1 MTTITEKLQDPKFM
15 DKTESLIGGHIM
27 SVYRDA
33 GMEPPIPFLENDI
46 FVYVDQAPNKYAKH
60 LREGMKLL
68 AEALDA
74 AIQGEDQEPA
84 ND

>member
-33 GMEPPIPFLENDI
+33 GMEPPVPFVQNDI
-46 FVYVDQAPNKYAKH
+46 FVYVDQRANKYAKH
-60 LREGMKLL
+60 LRDGMKLL

-74 AIQGEDQEPA
+74 ENGGENA
-84 ND
+84 

>member
-1 MTTITEKLQDPKFM
+1 MTKFIEKLQDLKFM
-15 DKTESLIGGHIM
+15 NKTESLIGGHIM

-33 GMEPPIPFLENDI
+33 GMEPPVPFVQNDI
-46 FVYVDQAPNKYAKH
+46 FVYVDQRANKYAKH

-74 AIQGEDQEPA
+74 ENGGENA
-84 ND
+84 

>member
-1 MTTITEKLQDPKFM
+1 MITITEKLQDPKFM
-15 DKTESLIGGHIM
+15 NKTESLIGGHIM
-27 SVYRDA
+27 AVYRDA

-74 AIQGEDQEPA
+74 ENGGENA
-84 ND
+84 

>member
-1 MTTITEKLQDPKFM
+1 MTKFIEKLQDPKFK
-15 DKTESLIGGHIM
+15 DKTESLIGGHIVA
-27 SVYRDA
+27 VYRDA

-68 AEALDA
+68 AEALDSEGNNE
-74 AIQGEDQEPA
+74 QK
-84 ND
+84 

>member
-1 MTTITEKLQDPKFM
+1 MTKFIEKLQDPKFT
-15 DKTESLIGGHIM
+15 DKTESLIGGHIVA
-27 SVYRDA
+27 VYRDA

-74 AIQGEDQEPA
+74 ENGGGNA
-84 ND
+84 

>member
-33 GMEPPIPFLENDI
+33 GMEPPVPFVQNDI
-46 FVYVDQAPNKYAKH
+46 FVYVDQRANK
-60 LREGMKLL
+60 
-68 AEALDA
+68 
-74 AIQGEDQEPA
+74 
-84 ND
+84 

>member
-46 FVYVDQAPNKYAKH
+46 FVYVDQATNKYAKH

-74 AIQGEDQEPA
+74 ENGGENA
-84 ND
+84 

>member
-1 MTTITEKLQDPKFM
+1 MTKFIEKLQDPKFT
-15 DKTESLIGGHIM
+15 DKTESLIGGHIVA
-27 SVYRDA
+27 VYRDA

-74 AIQGEDQEPA
+74 ENGWGNA
-84 ND
+84 

>member
-1 MTTITEKLQDPKFM
+1 MTKFIEKLQDPKFM
-15 DKTESLIGGHIM
+15 NKTESLIGGHIM

-33 GMEPPIPFLENDI
+33 GLEPPVPFIQDNI

-74 AIQGEDQEPA
+74 ENGGGNA
-84 ND
+84 